1 MLFSNSC
8 PRERESGKRR
18 KKDIKDSVSNF
29 FICVYGSIKLV
40 LGLDEAGRGPLAG
53 PVVAGGVVISDLSQ
67 VVAGVRDSKKMSE
80 KQRDEAYVEIKEK
93 SLAYAV
99 GLIGPREIDNMGI
112 QKAVLQA
119 MSTVLEVIER
129 KLGKK
134 IDYIIADGMNIVSIK
149 NYKMDKIKGG
159 DIYHYSIAA
168 GSVLAKVT
176 RDKIM
181 RDYHIKYPKYGFDN
195 HVGYGTKKHLEALK
209 KYGATQ
215 IHRRSYRRVS
225 EFFK

>member
-1 MLFSNSC
+1 MVAYMVMIYPDTKL
-8 PRERESGKRR
+8 EEKLWKEG
-18 KKDIKDSVSNF
+18 
-29 FICVYGSIKLV
+29 YKLV

-67 VVAGVRDSKKMSE
+67 VVPGVRDSKKMSE
-80 KQRDEAYVEIKEK
+80 KQRDEVYGKIKEK

-99 GLIGPREIDNMGI
+99 GLIGPRGIDRMGI
-112 QKAVLQA
+112 QNAVLQA
-119 MSTVLEVIER
+119 MMTVLEVVER

-149 NYKMDKIKGG
+149 NYKMDKIRGG
-159 DIYHYSIAA
+159 DLHHYSIAA

-181 RDYHIKYPKYGFDN
+181 RDYHIKYPMYGFDT
-195 HVGYGTKKHLEALK
+195 HVGYGTKKHMEALK

-215 IHRRSYRRVS
+215 IHRRSFGRVS